1 MKLAKLILAS
11 AACLLPFA
19 ASAAEPV
26 TGFIG
31 SRTVVNEG
39 HMVPHLGKDEGYGE
53 KYTFNGNF
61 GARGTFYFSMTI
73 SNLGMGDHKM
83 ESKGRLTI
91 DGKSF
96 KWKKKLDDDEW
107 SHTKSPF
114 SITAGPAVL
123 SGDPDN
129 LVMTAKDGA
138 DSIKF
143 TFTPIGRAWRPRNG
157 QVQFGKER
165 KAVDFTVFP
174 LMKVTGTATIGGETI
189 AIEGTGFGSHSW
201 ADLAVYEQATM
212 TREFRGIV
220 GDKTIYMREML
231 TPPEYG
237 SKLIHYVLVTKGK
250 ANLIESYKFVTA
262 PTETLTDTQHENR
275 YQVEESFTIQGFD
288 AEGDTRQFRGKI
300 TKKKLRKR
308 EDMLKKMGAAVRMV
322 ASRYSKPVRYDYDAD
337 FHIQVKTPE
346 GVEDLKG
353 TGRYEV
359 YHWNK

>member
-1 MKLAKLILAS
+1 MKLKKLILAT
-11 AACLLPFA
+11 AACLLPLT
-19 ASAAEPV
+19 ASAVEPA
-26 TGFIG
+26 TGFVG
-31 SRTVVNEG
+31 AREVVKES
-39 HMVPHLGKDEGYGE
+39 HMVPRLGTDEGYGE

-61 GARGTFYFSMTI
+61 GARGSLYVSMTI
-73 SNLGMGDHKM
+73 SNLGMGDGKM
-83 ESKGRLTI
+83 EAKGRLTI
-91 DGKSF
+91 DGKKF
-96 KWKKKLDDDEW
+96 KWKKKLDRDEW
-107 SHTKSPF
+107 SFTKSPF
-114 SITAGPAVL
+114 AIKAGPATL
-123 SGDPDN
+123 SGNPEE
-129 LVMTAKDGA
+129 LVMTAMNGA

-143 TFTPIGRAWRPRNG
+143 TFTPIGRAWRPKNG
-157 QVQFGKER
+157 QVQFGKDK

-174 LMKVTGTATIGGETI
+174 LMKVVGTATIGGEAI

-237 SKLIHYVLVTKGK
+237 NQLFHYVLVTKGK
-250 ANLIESYKFVTA
+250 ANLIESYRFVTT

-275 YQVEESFTIQGFD
+275 YKVVESFTLQGFD
-288 AEGDTRQFRGKI
+288 AEGEARQFRGKI